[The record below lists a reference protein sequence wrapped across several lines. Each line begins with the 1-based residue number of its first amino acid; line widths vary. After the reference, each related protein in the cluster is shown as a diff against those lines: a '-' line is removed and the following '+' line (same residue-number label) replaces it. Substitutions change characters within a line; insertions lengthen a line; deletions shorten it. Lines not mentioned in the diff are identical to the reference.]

1 MTKSCLSLLSLVCA
15 FTFWSISPVMS
26 QEPGFPDGFQLSPL
40 MRSTHF
46 VRDLE
51 ESLNLYQDIL
61 GLRPRVE
68 RTLEGPELDAVL
80 GTEGKPVKVSI
91 LQSGDLVFA
100 NVGLFQFVEDNPP
113 PRPDPRTFVKT
124 GDAAV
129 VFLTSDIFGIYEKV
143 KAAGYTIVS
152 APLILFPK
160 ENSDAQDY
168 EMLFFDHDG
177 IGVNLIQRNVSV
189 PR

>member
-1 MTKSCLSLLSLVCA
+1 
-15 FTFWSISPVMS
+15 
-26 QEPGFPDGFQLSPL
+26 

-46 VRDLE
+46 VRDLD
-51 ESLNLYQDIL
+51 ESLKLYKDIL

-68 RTLEGPELDAVL
+68 RTLEGPALDKVL
-80 GTEGKPVKVSI
+80 GTEGKPVKVAI
-91 LQSGDLVFA
+91 LQSGDLVYA
-100 NVGLFQFVEDNPP
+100 NVGLFQFVEDDSP

-160 ENSDAQDY
+160 ENSETQDY

-177 IGVNLIQRNVSV
+177 IGVNLIQRDV
-189 PR
+189 PTPR

>member
-1 MTKSCLSLLSLVCA
+1 MTA
-15 FTFWSISPVMS
+15 
-26 QEPGFPDGFQLSPL
+26 EPEFPEGFILAPL

-46 VRDLE
+46 VRDIE
-51 ESLNLYQDIL
+51 ESLKLYRDIL

-68 RTLEGPELDAVL
+68 RTLEGDRLDAVL
-80 GTEGKPVKVSI
+80 GTKGKPVKVSI
-91 LQSGDLVFA
+91 LQSGNLVYA

-113 PRPDPRTFVKT
+113 PRPPPRAYAQT

-152 APLILFPK
+152 PPLVLFPQ
-160 ENSDAQDY
+160 EGSDTQSY

-177 IGVNLIQRNVSV
+177 IGVNLIQRNVSTSE
-189 PR
+189 